1 MYVDKTGY
9 YEIKN
14 SLVYPNGKMDKSCHK
29 KKDRMNEEWTK
40 AFHSSSTPPPP
51 RNKITTN
58 HQKPWFHVALKWYE
72 KRSHV
77 TNDYLK
83 IRVIV
88 RGDIVY
94 VKKRIL

>member
-14 SLVYPNGKMDKSCHK
+14 SLVYPNGKMDKCCHK
-29 KKDRMNEEWTK
+29 KKIEWMKNEQK
-40 AFHSSSTPPPP
+40 LFIVRQPPPP

-58 HQKPWFHVALKWYE
+58 HQKPWFHVARKWYE

>member
-1 MYVDKTGY
+1 
-9 YEIKN
+9 
-14 SLVYPNGKMDKSCHK
+14 
-29 KKDRMNEEWTK
+29 MNEEWTK
-40 AFHSSSTPPPP
+40 AFHSSSTP

-58 HQKPWFHVALKWYE
+58 HQKPWFHVARKWYE